1 MTDSQSMNTTGW
13 LVKERDI
20 LGLSAILSKLA
31 SETCR
36 SIRKC
41 ALSTVLTPNVIK
53 IAASTSRWPNE
64 LQIHEPFQGRRQSAS
79 CTSPWVQK
87 FPQKTGYERR
97 YKIGHVVYVYMFIYI
112 YTFICTYMCIYIPC
126 IYYIIIYIYN
136 IYIVLYSCI
145 VFLWWSLL
153 LVVTSLLVVSF
164 LITMYIININIPE
177 GRCSTPPF
185 SALSCGADVQIHA
198 PQAIRGFVMPTQGS

>member
-112 YTFICTYMCIYIPC
+112 YIYIHMYVYVYIYIHSYVRIC
-126 IYYIIIYIYN
+126 VYIYHVYIILLYTYIIFILYYIH
-136 IYIVLYSCI
+136 V
-145 VFLWWSLL
+145 
-153 LVVTSLLVVSF
+153 
-164 LITMYIININIPE
+164 
-177 GRCSTPPF
+177 
-185 SALSCGADVQIHA
+185 
-198 PQAIRGFVMPTQGS
+198 

>member
-1 MTDSQSMNTTGW
+1 MPTTDSQSMNTTGW

-97 YKIGHVVYVYMFIYI
+97 YKIGHVVYVYVYMFIYI
-112 YTFICTYMCIYIPC
+112 YTFICTYMY
-126 IYYIIIYIYN
+126 IYIYIHMYVYVY
-136 IYIVLYSCI
+136 IYIYIHMYVYVYICI
-145 VFLWWSLL
+145 Y
-153 LVVTSLLVVSF
+153 
-164 LITMYIININIPE
+164 TMYI
-177 GRCSTPPF
+177 
-185 SALSCGADVQIHA
+185 LYYYIH
-198 PQAIRGFVMPTQGS
+198 I

>member
-87 FPQKTGYERR
+87 SPQKTGYERR

-112 YTFICTYMCIYIPC
+112 YICTYMY
-126 IYYIIIYIYN
+126 IYIYIHMYVYVY
-136 IYIVLYSCI
+136 IY
-145 VFLWWSLL
+145 
-153 LVVTSLLVVSF
+153 
-164 LITMYIININIPE
+164 TMYI
-177 GRCSTPPF
+177 
-185 SALSCGADVQIHA
+185 LYYYIH
-198 PQAIRGFVMPTQGS
+198 I